1 MHQIDGL
8 PPVLNVVQGS
18 NRRATKNLD
27 ISSAVSKER
36 EQGMLLSFLEPQMSI
51 PVVRSKCKASTDRS
65 RCESEATN
73 LLPNLTEL
81 KSQSHKKRKSKGG
94 RAVIVPNTEVIV
106 QLDGPM
112 GGGGRG
118 SKVIVQLDGNGSS
131 SEEDSDG
138 DEDSSEVSEQ
148 IHFQL

>member
-1 MHQIDGL
+1 M
-8 PPVLNVVQGS
+8 
-18 NRRATKNLD
+18 
-27 ISSAVSKER
+27 ISS
-36 EQGMLLSFLEPQMSI
+36 
-51 PVVRSKCKASTDRS
+51 DRS

-73 LLPNLTEL
+73 LLPNLTKS
-81 KSQSHKKRKSKGG
+81 KSQSHKKKKSRSGK
-94 RAVIVPNTEVIV
+94 AVIVPNAEVIV

-148 IHFQL
+148 IHSQL